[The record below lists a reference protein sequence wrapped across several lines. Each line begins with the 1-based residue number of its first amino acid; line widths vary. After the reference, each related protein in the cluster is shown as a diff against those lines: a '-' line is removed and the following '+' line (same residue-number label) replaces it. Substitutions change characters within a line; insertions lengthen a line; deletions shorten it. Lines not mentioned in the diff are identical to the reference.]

1 MAFKYPITPSLNQK
15 RLIFSYAPDWILTIV
30 LGAIFL
36 SLDKVDGFRRMF
48 SLEDPSIRYPFAK
61 HVRVPNVPLYLISIL
76 APLCAMVITNFLTI
90 RTWWDLHNS
99 TLGLLLS
106 HALTGTFTQ
115 VVKVT
120 VGRPRPDFIDR
131 CQPPA
136 GLTDPPYGLTS
147 WTVCTQ
153 TNPKILRDGFRSF
166 FSGHSSSSFAGLGFL
181 AFYLAGKLHL
191 FDSRGHAG
199 KAWLS
204 LSPFMAAA
212 LVGISRAMDNR
223 HHWHDIAVGSAIG
236 TLFAYF
242 SYRQY
247 YPSLSSP
254 VSHFPYSPR
263 IKLDDDAAQTLPT
276 HANDSTVYPFTYP
289 FTARPSSSQGHD
301 DSSGP
306 GRYPHTNNTSGRFD
320 VNDTTQIPGTVPRPG
335 PNSLQAVWNEGG
347 ETVDRSRGMDHDSAY
362 GGISESHN
370 PRV

>member
-1 MAFKYPITPSLNQK
+1 MAFKYPITPSLHQK

-36 SLDKVDGFRRMF
+36 SLDKVDGYRRMF

-76 APLCAMVITNFLTI
+76 APLCAMVITNLLTI

-136 GLTDPPYGLTS
+136 GLTDPAYGLTS

-223 HHWHDIAVGSAIG
+223 HHWHDIVVGSAIG

-254 VSHFPYSPR
+254 VSHFPYAPR
-263 IKLDDDAAQTLPT
+263 IKLDDDDDDDYVEHPEPPAAVERPSPSRGSAPSRRSLTTPTTPIPKARRKSGHSTLHVPCQTLVDST
-276 HANDSTVYPFTYP
+276 HAP
-289 FTARPSSSQGHD
+289 TAH
-301 DSSGP
+301 
-306 GRYPHTNNTSGRFD
+306 
-320 VNDTTQIPGTVPRPG
+320 
-335 PNSLQAVWNEGG
+335 LA
-347 ETVDRSRGMDHDSAY
+347 SATPA
-362 GGISESHN
+362 SARQH
-370 PRV
+370 P